1 MLMSCYTEHKEW
13 ESRVED
19 DGVSYNYE
27 QNQFNLINLSVEKG
41 KGKVKRIGNY
51 KTEHYR
57 IKDWIFIK

>member
-1 MLMSCYTEHKEW
+1 MSCYTERKEW
-13 ESRVED
+13 EGRVED

-41 KGKVKRIGNY
+41 KGKVKRTSNY